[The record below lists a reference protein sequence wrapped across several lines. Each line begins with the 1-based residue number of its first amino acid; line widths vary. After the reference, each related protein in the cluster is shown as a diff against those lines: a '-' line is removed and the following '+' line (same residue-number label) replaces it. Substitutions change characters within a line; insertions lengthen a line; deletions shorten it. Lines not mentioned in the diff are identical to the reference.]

1 MLGMHSRHTRFTY
14 SICGPFNKSKE
25 RIKNSRKQENQYRYI
40 HNIYIYIYI
49 YIYQLDKAC
58 FQRDMAYGD
67 YKDLNGRTAADKYY
81 VKKHLILLN
90 IQNMI
95 DINVDLFR

>member
-1 MLGMHSRHTRFTY
+1 MAPSIKVKKELKIQGYTR
-14 SICGPFNKSKE
+14 IN
-25 RIKNSRKQENQYRYI
+25 IDIYI
-40 HNIYIYIYI
+40 IYIYIYT
-49 YIYQLDKAC
+49 YVYQLDKAC
-58 FQRDMAYGD
+58 FEHDMAYGD

-95 DINVDLFR
+95 DINVDLLR

>member
-1 MLGMHSRHTRFTY
+1 MAP
-14 SICGPFNKSKE
+14 SIKVKKE
-25 RIKNSRKQENQYRYI
+25 LKIQGNRRINIDIYI
-40 HNIYIYIYI
+40 IYIYI
-49 YIYQLDKAC
+49 YIYQLDKAY

>member
-1 MLGMHSRHTRFTY
+1 MAP
-14 SICGPFNKSKE
+14 SIKVKKE
-25 RIKNSRKQENQYRYI
+25 LKIQGNRRINI
-40 HNIYIYIYI
+40 DIYIIYI

-81 VKKHLILLN
+81 VKKHLILLK